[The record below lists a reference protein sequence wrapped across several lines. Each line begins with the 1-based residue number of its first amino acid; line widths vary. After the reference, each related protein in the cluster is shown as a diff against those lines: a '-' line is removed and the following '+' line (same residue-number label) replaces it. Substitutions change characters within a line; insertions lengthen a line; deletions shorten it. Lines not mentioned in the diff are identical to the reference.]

1 MVAEIRTLE
10 LTYALSLPTE
20 LSLRGLTNILYT
32 ILIGLVFSLYNFIFY
47 LKYFIYSSLKNV
59 FFL

>member
-20 LSLRGLTNILYT
+20 LSLRGLTSILYT